1 MYQKPSDI
9 NQKNPHRFGTKEH
22 DRFEMDKTV
31 MFINTFRKGEP
42 PIKAVLLK
50 PEAKDSNF
58 NNKTGTLYV
67 HPKDTNRYVKLK
79 ELIFKPFKSKTV
91 SKNK

>member
-31 MFINTFRKGEP
+31 MFINTFRKGDP
-42 PIKAVLLK
+42 PVKAVLLNSD
-50 PEAKDSNF
+50 AKDSNF
-58 NNKTGTLYV
+58 NNKTKTIYV

-79 ELIFKPFKSKTV
+79 ELIFAPGKSRNVPKSK
-91 SKNK
+91 